1 MSYTRGAFAKGR
13 NKSKHVK
20 VAIYAR
26 YSTDDSTDKQRDA
39 RLELLVRPEGGGVP
53 QGYHPLSRLRFHIN
67 LIDTTHFSF
76 RQKNP
81 RTRRGGCI
89 K

>member
-1 MSYTRGAFAKGR
+1 MKA
-13 NKSKHVK
+13 
-20 VAIYAR
+20 AIYAR

-39 RLELLVRPEGGGVP
+39 RLELLVRHRDGGVP
-53 QGYHPLSRLRFHIN
+53 KGDGAPFTDESPIGLTDN
-67 LIDTTHFSF
+67 THFSF

-89 K
+89 KQI